1 MARLKP
7 TLLER
12 TIKNINDKTMYG
24 LNLDA
29 MKPYY
34 ALVNNEDIFC
44 EILVRL
50 ANNPNVDSY
59 VFMQRLE
66 FAIKELY
73 PKMVT
78 DSNNLSDFNNLLN
91 IYLDNPELIT
101 EESLEKLSNAFSDK
115 KLIYETYLYL
125 SRPERFQD
133 LTGVKLENI
142 DLITEY
148 LVKARELYVDDRAL
162 YASFINLI
170 ENKLGIDGLKYG
182 NSEQIENTINLKLK
196 EDLKASGVYDIDE
209 AIIREFDRK
218 IESMGLLS
226 SRLDTLIETSE
237 NERKQL
243 SASIENAQEEMT
255 NKRIEELRLLS
266 EEARSKISEFNK
278 TYLDLLQQQKR
289 RVYDDRDT
297 LIAEI
302 DEYIK
307 RKTQELELLVDKVS
321 TDIAVEISR
330 IKKASTDSIGTIRSY
345 VNTDES
351 ISKLIQEANNN
362 KALFEKIA
370 LVEDLASKLDD
381 RPIIQV
387 AEEPETK
394 GKKKSKASASTNV
407 VVPSQTIVVPVSTV
421 DEPIDP
427 TINYYFDKSKKYRE
441 RFKKVMD
448 NKEKLADQGE
458 IFHEKF
464 DDIVAMVIEN
474 DCPYMYGPSG
484 CGKTYMIE
492 EQLAKLLEI
501 PIITNGY
508 ILYEQDV
515 IGYNN
520 AGNGD
525 FVKTNFYRAYRAGKL
540 LFFDELDNSNSN
552 ATTILNAFLKRS
564 GNTSYAFPNGE
575 NVSRH
580 PNFRIIA
587 AGNTKGTGRTVAHNT
602 RQKMD
607 ESVMQRLTPI
617 EIGYDNRIEER
628 ILKDYPGW
636 FEFAVSFR
644 KAIEECPLYSTGDEP
659 NSIGT
664 FTTRDAE
671 TIRDYKEDGAFSD
684 EKLIDYQIIENKDT
698 DYLEQIKK
706 IMQSRALKTDEGKKL
721 LRIFNDRVDSKK
733 RNAR

>member
-50 ANNPNVDSY
+50 ANNPNVDFY

-170 ENKLGIDGLKYG
+170 ENKLGIDALKYG
-182 NSEQIENTINLKLK
+182 NPEQIEDAINLKLK
-196 EDLKASGVYDIDE
+196 EDRKRNGDYDIDE
-209 AIIREFDRK
+209 ATIREFDRK

-226 SRLDTLIETSE
+226 SRLNNLLEMSE

-243 SASIENAQEEMT
+243 SASIENVQEEMT
-255 NKRIEELRLLS
+255 SKRIEELRLLS

-345 VNTDES
+345 VSTDES

-370 LVEDLASKLDD
+370 LVEELASKLDD

-394 GKKKSKASASTNV
+394 GKRKSKVAASTNV
-407 VVPSQTIVVPVSTV
+407 VVPNQTIVVPVSTV

-427 TINYYFDKSKKYRE
+427 TINYYFDSSKKFKE
-441 RFKKVMD
+441 RFKKALEVKEQLMD
-448 NKEKLADQGE
+448 NGE
-458 IFHEKF
+458 IFHDKF
-464 DDIVAMVIEN
+464 DDILTMVIQNEA
-474 DCPYMYGPSG
+474 PYLWGPSG
-484 CGKTYMIE
+484 SGKSYLIKK
-492 EQLAKLLEI
+492 QLSKVLDLKV
-501 PIITNGY
+501 ITSGY
-508 ILYEQDV
+508 ITFEERV
-515 IGYNN
+515 IGYTN

-525 FVKTNFYRAYRAGKL
+525 YVRSNFYRAYRLGNL
-540 LFFDELDNSNSN
+540 VFFDEIDNSTPD
-552 ATTILNAFLKRS
+552 ATTILNPFVSIA
-564 GNTSYAFPNGE
+564 GDESYMFPNGVE
-575 NVSRH
+575 VSRH
-580 PNFRIIA
+580 PNFRIVA
-587 AGNTKGTGRTVAHNT
+587 AGNTRGSGRTVAHNT
-602 RQKMD
+602 RKKLD
-607 ESVMQRLTPI
+607 EATKQRFTPVFI
-617 EIGYDNRIEER
+617 SYDNRILDK
-628 ILKDYPGW
+628 ILEDYPGW
-636 FEFAVSFR
+636 SEFTKLFRNAVAKCHLDGNNS
-644 KAIEECPLYSTGDEP
+644 DEP

-664 FTTRDAE
+664 FTSRDALVVK
-671 TIRDYKEDGAFSD
+671 RHKDDDSLDD
-684 EKLIDYQIIENKDT
+684 EKLIEYQIIEDKEK
-698 DYLEQIKK
+698 DYLSNIWKE
-706 IMQSRALKTDEGKKL
+706 MQNEKNSIQTKEGKKL
-721 LRIFNDRVDSKK
+721 MEIMERKLTLK
-733 RNAR
+733 R